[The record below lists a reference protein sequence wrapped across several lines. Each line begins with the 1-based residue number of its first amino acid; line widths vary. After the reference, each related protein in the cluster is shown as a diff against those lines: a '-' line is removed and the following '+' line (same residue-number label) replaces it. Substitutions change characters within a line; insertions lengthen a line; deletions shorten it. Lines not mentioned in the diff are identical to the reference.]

1 MDVSAA
7 SQGPSPEGGP
17 QCLRLQLLLDHKL
30 SYSMQGGG
38 NTHCEA
44 TELGNRKQPQA
55 LISSD
60 ILDLPHI

>member
-1 MDVSAA
+1 MDVRAA

-17 QCLRLQLLLDHKL
+17 QCLRLQLLLDHDL
-30 SYSMQGGG
+30 SYSMPGSG
-38 NTHCEA
+38 NTHCEV

-55 LISSD
+55 FISSD